1 MKRKAVLIVVVG
13 FSSEEENGVRD
24 ASDAGVGAASDRDCA
39 DGRGEERG
47 TEHGQQT
54 ERLHVGQ

>member
-24 ASDAGVGAASDRDCA
+24 ASDAGVGAASDRNCA

-47 TEHGQQT
+47 T
-54 ERLHVGQ
+54 